1 VPIAVDRKSRGRA
14 SDETAGAWGED
25 RAAALVD
32 RGRIPDPGSVRRPP
46 GSRGLRL
53 AASAIAGASLA
64 AVLLVGLTG
73 GLQQAGAPGHAP
85 RISHTRQF
93 AAALPRARVASGRQA
108 TGRQTRRVQPRLPRR
123 ISRALRF
130 RAPRQRP
137 SGAGASPSQPVAY
150 TAAQPSTPPPPTP
163 TTTEGQ
169 QDTAGY
175 TTPARAAAQQS
186 ASSEPAGPTGPVSL
200 IGAGTTPSG

>member
-1 VPIAVDRKSRGRA
+1 VPIAADRDSRGRA
-14 SDETAGAWGED
+14 SDETAGAWDED

-32 RGRIPDPGSVRRPP
+32 RGHIPAPGSGWPPP

-64 AVLLVGLTG
+64 AILLVGLTG
-73 GLQQAGAPGHAP
+73 GLQQAGAPGRAP

-93 AAALPRARVASGRQA
+93 AAVLPRARVASGRQA
-108 TGRQTRRVQPRLPRR
+108 TGRQTRRVQPRPPRR
-123 ISRALRF
+123 ISRAQRF
-130 RAPRQRP
+130 RATRQRA
-137 SGAGASPSQPVAY
+137 SVAGAWPSQPVAY
-150 TAAQPSTPPPPTP
+150 TAAQPSTPPPPAP
-163 TTTEGQ
+163 RTEGQ